1 MSKIINGKLIASKKL
16 ELISRQIKEHK
27 KAPTLAI
34 ILVGDDPA
42 SSIYVKNKIKTAQEV
57 GININLINLNS
68 SITQHELLE
77 IIKNCNKDADIN
89 GIIVQLPL
97 PKHINNE
104 EILST
109 IDPKKDVD
117 GFHPINIGM
126 LYSGQEPFFIP
137 CTPLGVLDIIKD
149 NFEKLAG
156 FHAVIIGRSNIVGR
170 PLASL
175 LLKNDLTV
183 TICHSK
189 TKNLS
194 SLTKNADIVISATGQ
209 IYSLGK
215 EYFSPN
221 SVVIDVGINRTK
233 EGKIAG
239 DVRFDEISDYVK
251 AITPVPG
258 GVGPLTVANLMA
270 NTLKASKFTH

>member
-1 MSKIINGKLIASKKL
+1 MTKIINGKLLADEKLSIISQQIKKL
-16 ELISRQIKEHK
+16 D
-27 KAPTLAI
+27 KAPCLAI
-34 ILVGDDPA
+34 ILIGENPA
-42 SSIYVKNKIKTAQEV
+42 SSIYVRNKIKTAEEV
-57 GININLINLNS
+57 GIDINLIKLS
-68 SITQHELLE
+68 EAISQAELLE
-77 IIKNCNKDADIN
+77 IIKNCNEDEKIN
-89 GIIVQLPL
+89 GIIIQLPL
-97 PKHINNE
+97 PGHINN
-104 EILST
+104 LDVLLA

-117 GFHPINIGM
+117 GFHPLNIGM

-149 NFEKLAG
+149 NFDKLEG
-156 FHAVIIGRSNIVGR
+156 LHAVIIGRSNIVGR

-189 TKNLS
+189 TKNLVEI
-194 SLTKNADIVISATGQ
+194 TKMADIIISATGQ

-215 EYFSPN
+215 EYFSPS

-233 EGKIAG
+233 EGKTAG
-239 DVRFDEISDYVK
+239 DIKFSEISDFVK
-251 AITPVPG
+251 AVTPVPG

-270 NTLKASKFTH
+270 NTLKALKSHS

>member
-1 MSKIINGKLIASKKL
+1 MTKIINGKLLADEKLRIISDQIKKL
-16 ELISRQIKEHK
+16 D
-27 KAPTLAI
+27 KAPCLAI
-34 ILVGDDPA
+34 ILIGENPA
-42 SSIYVKNKIKTAQEV
+42 SSIYVRNKIKTAEEV
-57 GININLINLNS
+57 GIDINLIKLS
-68 SITQHELLE
+68 EAISQAELLE
-77 IIKNCNKDADIN
+77 IIKNCNEDEKIK

-97 PKHINNE
+97 PVHINNSDV
-104 EILST
+104 LLA

-117 GFHPINIGM
+117 GFHPLNIGM

-149 NFEKLAG
+149 NFTQLAG
-156 FHAVIIGRSNIVGR
+156 LHAVIIGRSNIVGR

-189 TKNLS
+189 TQNLS
-194 SLTKNADIVISATGQ
+194 EITKMADIVISATGQ

-239 DVRFDEISDYVK
+239 DIKFSEISDFVK
-251 AITPVPG
+251 AVTPVPA

-270 NTLKASKFTH
+270 NTLKALKSH